1 MNLDYTT
8 YRIICSHPFGIS
20 RSTHT
25 YYDIVY
31 IYISDGEY
39 IGRGEAA
46 PSVRYDE
53 STNQIITH
61 LKSIDNIDN
70 NLNLEEGAF
79 WCKKNSNGISSLEAA
94 LSTAWLDL
102 WTKKNNRRISGYFN
116 SGKNMLYTSFTIAIG
131 DLDLIPK
138 KIEEAKSYNILKI
151 KLGINEQHDKN
162 IIKLIRKETD
172 KIIRVD
178 ANEGWDLDTGKKM
191 CKWLADHNVEFVEQ
205 PFKAQNLGDTAKL
218 RDVSPLPL
226 IADENSIKSSN
237 IPDIAHA
244 FDGINI
250 KLMKCGSLFEA
261 KKMIDLARK
270 YDMKIMLGCMVE
282 SSIGITAM
290 SNLSPQVD
298 FADLDGNLLIDNDPY
313 IGVKVV
319 DGKLKLPS
327 GDGLGL
333 TLNQEYKKDFSN
345 LK

>member
-102 WTKKNNRRISGYFN
+102 WTKKNNRRISTYFN

-333 TLNQEYKKDFSN
+333 TLNQKYRKDFGN

>member
-102 WTKKNNRRISGYFN
+102 WTKKNNRRISTYFN

-319 DGKLKLPS
+319 DGKLKLPA

-333 TLNQEYKKDFSN
+333 TLNQKYRKDFGN

>member
-102 WTKKNNRRISGYFN
+102 WTKKNNRRISTYFN

-261 KKMIDLARK
+261 KKMIDVAHK
-270 YDMKIMLGCMVE
+270 FDMKIMLGCMVE

-290 SNLSPQVD
+290 SSLSPQVD

-313 IGVKVV
+313 VGVEVI

-333 TLNQEYKKDFSN
+333 TLKPEYKKEFNN

>member
-218 RDVSPLPL
+218 REVSPLPL

-333 TLNQEYKKDFSN
+333 TLNQKYRKDFGN

>member
-79 WCKKNSNGISSLEAA
+79 WCKNNSNGISSLEAA

-102 WTKKNNRRISGYFN
+102 WTKKNNRRISTYFN

-205 PFKAQNLGDTAKL
+205 PFKAQNLVDTAKL

-333 TLNQEYKKDFSN
+333 TLNQKYRKDFGN

>member
-102 WTKKNNRRISGYFN
+102 WTKKNNRRISTYFN

-333 TLNQEYKKDFSN
+333 TITQKYRKDFGN

>member
-39 IGRGEAA
+39 LGRGEAA

-218 RDVSPLPL
+218 REVSPLPL

-333 TLNQEYKKDFSN
+333 TINQKYRKDFGN

>member
-102 WTKKNNRRISGYFN
+102 WTKKNNRRISTYFN

-218 RDVSPLPL
+218 REVSPLPL

-333 TLNQEYKKDFSN
+333 TLNQKYRKDFGN

>member
-178 ANEGWDLDTGKKM
+178 ANEGWDLDTGKRM

-333 TLNQEYKKDFSN
+333 TLNHEYKKGFGN

>member
-178 ANEGWDLDTGKKM
+178 ANEGWDLDTGKRM

-333 TLNQEYKKDFSN
+333 TLNQKYRKDFGN

>member
-178 ANEGWDLDTGKKM
+178 ANEGWDLDTGKRM

-205 PFKAQNLGDTAKL
+205 PFKAQNLVDTAKL

-333 TLNQEYKKDFSN
+333 TLNQKYRKDFGN

>member
-61 LKSIDNIDN
+61 LKSINNIDN

-333 TLNQEYKKDFSN
+333 TLNQKYRKDFGN

>member
-102 WTKKNNRRISGYFN
+102 WTKKNNRRISTYFN

-178 ANEGWDLDTGKKM
+178 ANEGWDLDTGKRM

-333 TLNQEYKKDFSN
+333 TLNQKYRKDFGN

>member
-79 WCKKNSNGISSLEAA
+79 WCKNNSNGISSLEAA

-102 WTKKNNRRISGYFN
+102 WTKKNNRRISTYFN

-333 TLNQEYKKDFSN
+333 TINQKYRKDFGN

>member
-218 RDVSPLPL
+218 REVSPLPL
-226 IADENSIKSSN
+226 IADENSIMSSN

-333 TLNQEYKKDFSN
+333 TLNQKYRKDFGN

>member
-102 WTKKNNRRISGYFN
+102 WTKKNNRRISTYFN

-178 ANEGWDLDTGKKM
+178 ANEGWDLDTGKRM

-333 TLNQEYKKDFSN
+333 ILNQKYRKDFGN

>member
-102 WTKKNNRRISGYFN
+102 WTKKNNRRISTYFN

-205 PFKAQNLGDTAKL
+205 PFNAQNLGDTAKL
-218 RDVSPLPL
+218 REVSPLPL

-333 TLNQEYKKDFSN
+333 TINQKYRKDFGN

>member
-151 KLGINEQHDKN
+151 KLGINEQYDKN

-333 TLNQEYKKDFSN
+333 TLNQKYRKDFGN

>member
-31 IYISDGEY
+31 IYIPDGEY

-102 WTKKNNRRISGYFN
+102 WTKKNNRRISTYFN

-333 TLNQEYKKDFSN
+333 TLNQKYRKDFGN

>member
-79 WCKKNSNGISSLEAA
+79 WCKNNSNGISSLEAA

-151 KLGINEQHDKN
+151 KLGIDEQHDKN

-333 TLNQEYKKDFSN
+333 TLNQKYRKDFGN

>member
-79 WCKKNSNGISSLEAA
+79 WCKNNSNGISSLEAA

-102 WTKKNNRRISGYFN
+102 WTKKNNRRISTYFN

-250 KLMKCGSLFEA
+250 KLMKCGSLLEA

-333 TLNQEYKKDFSN
+333 TLNQEYKKGVSN

>member
-102 WTKKNNRRISGYFN
+102 WTKKNNRRISTYFN

-333 TLNQEYKKDFSN
+333 TLNQKYKKGFSN

>member
-79 WCKKNSNGISSLEAA
+79 WCKKNSNGISSLESA

-102 WTKKNNRRISGYFN
+102 WTKKNNRRISTYFN
-116 SGKNMLYTSFTIAIG
+116 SGKNMLHTSFTIAIG

-138 KIEEAKSYNILKI
+138 KIEEAKLYNILKI

-333 TLNQEYKKDFSN
+333 TLNQKYRKDFGN

>member
-1 MNLDYTT
+1 
-8 YRIICSHPFGIS
+8 
-20 RSTHT
+20 
-25 YYDIVY
+25 
-31 IYISDGEY
+31 
-39 IGRGEAA
+39 
-46 PSVRYDE
+46 
-53 STNQIITH
+53 
-61 LKSIDNIDN
+61 
-70 NLNLEEGAF
+70 
-79 WCKKNSNGISSLEAA
+79 
-94 LSTAWLDL
+94 
-102 WTKKNNRRISGYFN
+102 
-116 SGKNMLYTSFTIAIG
+116 
-131 DLDLIPK
+131 
-138 KIEEAKSYNILKI
+138 
-151 KLGINEQHDKN
+151 
-162 IIKLIRKETD
+162 
-172 KIIRVD
+172 
-178 ANEGWDLDTGKKM
+178 M

-218 RDVSPLPL
+218 REVSPLPL

-333 TLNQEYKKDFSN
+333 TINQKYRKDFGN

>member
-102 WTKKNNRRISGYFN
+102 WTKKNNRRISTYFN

-151 KLGINEQHDKN
+151 KLGINEQYDKN

-178 ANEGWDLDTGKKM
+178 ANEGWDLDTGKRM

-333 TLNQEYKKDFSN
+333 TLNQKYRKDFGN

>member
-102 WTKKNNRRISGYFN
+102 WTKKNNRRISTYFN

-151 KLGINEQHDKN
+151 KLGINEQYDKN

-218 RDVSPLPL
+218 REVSPLPL

-333 TLNQEYKKDFSN
+333 TLNQKYRKDFGN

>member
-102 WTKKNNRRISGYFN
+102 WTKKNNRRISTYFN

-191 CKWLADHNVEFVEQ
+191 CKWLADHYVEFVEQ

-333 TLNQEYKKDFSN
+333 TLNQKYRKDFGN

>member
-102 WTKKNNRRISGYFN
+102 WTKKNNRRISTYFN

-151 KLGINEQHDKN
+151 KLGINEQYDKN

-178 ANEGWDLDTGKKM
+178 ANEGWDLDTGKRM

-218 RDVSPLPL
+218 REVSPLPL

-333 TLNQEYKKDFSN
+333 TLNQKYRKDFGN

>member
-1 MNLDYTT
+1 
-8 YRIICSHPFGIS
+8 
-20 RSTHT
+20 
-25 YYDIVY
+25 
-31 IYISDGEY
+31 
-39 IGRGEAA
+39 
-46 PSVRYDE
+46 
-53 STNQIITH
+53 
-61 LKSIDNIDN
+61 
-70 NLNLEEGAF
+70 
-79 WCKKNSNGISSLEAA
+79 
-94 LSTAWLDL
+94 
-102 WTKKNNRRISGYFN
+102 
-116 SGKNMLYTSFTIAIG
+116 
-131 DLDLIPK
+131 
-138 KIEEAKSYNILKI
+138 
-151 KLGINEQHDKN
+151 
-162 IIKLIRKETD
+162 
-172 KIIRVD
+172 
-178 ANEGWDLDTGKKM
+178 M

-261 KKMIDLARK
+261 KKLIDLARK

-327 GDGLGL
+327 GNGLGL
-333 TLNQEYKKDFSN
+333 TINQKYRKDFGN

>member
-102 WTKKNNRRISGYFN
+102 WTKKNNRRISTYFN

-138 KIEEAKSYNILKI
+138 KIEEAKLYNILKI

-333 TLNQEYKKDFSN
+333 TLNQKYRKDFGN

>member
-79 WCKKNSNGISSLEAA
+79 WCKNNSNGISSLEAA

-102 WTKKNNRRISGYFN
+102 WTKKNNRRISTYFN

-151 KLGINEQHDKN
+151 KLGINEQYDKN

-261 KKMIDLARK
+261 KKMIDVAHK

-298 FADLDGNLLIDNDPY
+298 FADLDGNLLINNDPY
-313 IGVKVV
+313 IGVEVI

-333 TLNQEYKKDFSN
+333 TLNPEHKKDFNN
-345 LK
+345 LR

>member
-102 WTKKNNRRISGYFN
+102 WTKKNNRRISTYFN

-138 KIEEAKSYNILKI
+138 KIEEAKLYNILKI

-218 RDVSPLPL
+218 REVSPLPL

-333 TLNQEYKKDFSN
+333 TLNQKYRKDFGN

>member
-102 WTKKNNRRISGYFN
+102 WTKKNNRRISTYFN

-218 RDVSPLPL
+218 REVSPLPL

-333 TLNQEYKKDFSN
+333 TLNQKYRKDFGD

>member
-333 TLNQEYKKDFSN
+333 TLNQKYRIDFGN

>member
-20 RSTHT
+20 RSTHS

-31 IYISDGEY
+31 IYLSDGEY

-46 PSVRYDE
+46 PSARYDE

-102 WTKKNNRRISGYFN
+102 WTKKNNRRISTYFN

-138 KIEEAKSYNILKI
+138 KIEEAKLYNILKI

-333 TLNQEYKKDFSN
+333 TINQKYRKDFGN

>member
-102 WTKKNNRRISGYFN
+102 WTKKNNRRISTYFN

-138 KIEEAKSYNILKI
+138 KIEEAKLYNILKI

-162 IIKLIRKETD
+162 IIKLIRKATD

-333 TLNQEYKKDFSN
+333 TLNQKYRKDFGN

>member
-25 YYDIVY
+25 HYDIVY

-102 WTKKNNRRISGYFN
+102 WTKKNNRRISEYFN

-178 ANEGWDLDTGKKM
+178 ANEGWDLDTGKRM

-333 TLNQEYKKDFSN
+333 TLNQKYRKDFGN